1 MKFTIQATLDKI
13 IVNKNNIDET
23 MKTIEK
29 QFRKFNYANF
39 EIVNIQ
45 DGEKELSG
53 PRLSYKYCDEFNRLN
68 KDGPLYLTVC
78 FKFSSLNFD
87 NIKTIYYIYSYLEK
101 SIINNQYLHIT
112 VKKEHDSF
120 EILNNTKYP
129 TTVESSKII
138 KNKDISDIK
147 LDILDFLDYTV
158 NSMCYSRDD
167 FDKFLNELEIKSKYK
182 DIIDNIDSYEKKVI
196 PFNFKKK
203 TEINYK
209 NIDVTLVHSFYNVN
223 DLINEAKKQ
232 KGIQTYILDQ
242 KDVEYNLMNT
252 DFSNT
257 TLRKYTLLDEN
268 MNLYYI
274 LEEINGCVDE
284 VDCCLYLST
293 AEIPDE
299 QISDFIL
306 FSDNQINNNLST
318 NKNKEYDSDYY

>member
-1 MKFTIQATLDKI
+1 MEFKIQATLDKI

-23 MKTIEK
+23 MKSIEK
-29 QFRKFNYANF
+29 QFIKFNYGNF
-39 EIVNIQ
+39 EIVSIQ
-45 DGEKELSG
+45 DGEKELCG

-68 KDGPLYLTVC
+68 KDNPLYLTLC

-112 VKKEHDSF
+112 VTKEHYSF
-120 EILNNTKYP
+120 ENLDNTKYP
-129 TTVESSKII
+129 TTIATSKII
-138 KNKDISDIK
+138 EKDTNDIK

-158 NSMCYSRDD
+158 SSMCYRRDD
-167 FDKFLNELEIKSKYK
+167 FDKFLKELEVKSKYK

-196 PFNFKKK
+196 PFNFNSK

-209 NIDVTLVHSFYNVN
+209 NIDVTLVHNFHNVN

-232 KGIQTYILDQ
+232 KGIQTYILEQ
-242 KDVEYNLMNT
+242 KNIEYNLMNT

-274 LEEINGCVDE
+274 LEEINGYIDE
-284 VDCCLYLST
+284 GNCCLYLST

-306 FSDNQINNNLST
+306 FSDNQINNNLSA